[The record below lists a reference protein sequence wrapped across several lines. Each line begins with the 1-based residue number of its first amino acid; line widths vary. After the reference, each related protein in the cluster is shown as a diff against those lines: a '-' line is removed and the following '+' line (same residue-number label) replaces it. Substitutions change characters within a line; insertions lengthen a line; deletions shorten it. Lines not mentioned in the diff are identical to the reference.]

1 MSEQIVTTASTPQNV
16 DERQGGAVG
25 SETIERTAFEVLHVG
40 GPTLRFRYAGSTW
53 LTDPTFDQP
62 GDYPGRVTLHK
73 LMGPAVSPREV
84 GPVDV
89 VLLSHDE
96 HADNL
101 DVSGREFLT
110 TVPTVLSTPG
120 AATRIDGVR
129 GLDNWETVTVQGV
142 QVTGV
147 PAQHGPDGCE
157 PITGVVTGFVLSAD
171 GQPTVYVSGDNA
183 SVAVVE
189 RIVER
194 IGRINIAVLNVGAAN
209 IGLFGDADA
218 TLNARTALLAAEV
231 LGDALIV
238 PVHGEGWAHFSE
250 TLDHL
255 SRVFGYAGRADQL
268 RIPPL
273 GRVAAF

>member
-1 MSEQIVTTASTPQNV
+1 MS
-16 DERQGGAVG
+16 D
-25 SETIERTAFEVLHVG
+25 TIEQTTQLTALHIG
-40 GPTLRFRYAGSTW
+40 GPTLRFRYAGLTW
-53 LTDPTFDQP
+53 LTDPTFDEP
-62 GDYPGRVTLHK
+62 GDYPGPVTLHK
-73 LMGPAVSPREV
+73 LAGPAVRADQV

-89 VLLSHDE
+89 VLLSHDQ

-101 DVSGREFLT
+101 DTSGRAFLT
-110 TVPTVLSTPG
+110 TVPTVLSTPD

-129 GLDNWETVTVQGV
+129 GLANWETVTVGDV

-147 PAQHGPDGCE
+147 PALHGPEGCE
-157 PITGVVTGFVLSAD
+157 PFSGIVTGFVLRAA

-183 SVAVVE
+183 SVDVVAQ
-189 RIVER
+189 IAER
-194 IGRINIAVLNVGAAN
+194 IGRIDIAILNVGAAN
-209 IGLFGDADA
+209 VGRFGDADA

-231 LGDALIV
+231 LGDAVLV

-255 SRVFGYAGRADQL
+255 ARVFAYADRADQL

-273 GRVAAF
+273 GTETTI